1 MKILC
6 KDYQGRLSN
15 FIKAYEMILIES
27 KNYQISDELV
37 KDIINKLDNKF
48 FHIQTMN

>member
-6 KDYQGRLSN
+6 KDYQRKLSN
-15 FIKAYEMILIES
+15 FIKVYEMILIES

-37 KDIINKLDNKF
+37 KDIINKLIINF
-48 FHIQTMN
+48 FHILAMN